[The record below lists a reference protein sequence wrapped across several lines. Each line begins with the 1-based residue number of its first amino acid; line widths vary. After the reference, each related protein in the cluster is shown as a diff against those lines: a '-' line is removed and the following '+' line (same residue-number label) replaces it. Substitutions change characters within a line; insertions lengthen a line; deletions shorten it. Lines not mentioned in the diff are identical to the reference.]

1 MKRVHAAAE
10 HPTALRRRLDDERS
24 DERMAIVD
32 AFMAYREDRYPH
44 GCPLDDV
51 DDTTR
56 DAIAKWIEMGMH
68 HVGMVRRQ
76 ALDRRLAAAD
86 LESRDASMTVI
97 LAMIRMFAGGVAT
110 PDNPLGQALEAF
122 AASRGGTHRAPPL
135 PNAYPLFALDSDEDS
150 ESSCS
155 GPFDTAEAA
164 LARAQERVAKGQDET
179 PRRLR
184 RCRRVRATELPIAK
198 HLLEQLEEQIDTEV
212 GEGSIPDLDH
222 FARWHD
228 QIVYATDN
236 AEDALRT
243 FLDTAFRVDMWAFDP
258 DEEAPP

>member
-1 MKRVHAAAE
+1 MVVDDIGVDIEAMKTIDAALKTLPPWRRTLALAFIVDRELGKTIAE
-10 HPTALRRRLDDERS
+10 PLWREARALRRDADE
-24 DERMAIVD
+24 
-32 AFMAYREDRYPH
+32 H
-44 GCPLDDV
+44 G
-51 DDTTR
+51 R
-56 DAIAKWIEMGMH
+56 KG
-68 HVGMVRRQ
+68 
-76 ALDRRLAAAD
+76 
-86 LESRDASMTVI
+86 
-97 LAMIRMFAGGVAT
+97 
-110 PDNPLGQALEAF
+110 AF
-122 AASRGGTHRAPPL
+122 AASRGGTHRAQPL

-155 GPFDTAEAA
+155 GPFDTAETA

-198 HLLEQLEEQIDTEV
+198 HLLEQLEERIDTEV
-212 GEGSIPDLDH
+212 SEGSIPDLDH
-222 FARWHD
+222 FARWDD